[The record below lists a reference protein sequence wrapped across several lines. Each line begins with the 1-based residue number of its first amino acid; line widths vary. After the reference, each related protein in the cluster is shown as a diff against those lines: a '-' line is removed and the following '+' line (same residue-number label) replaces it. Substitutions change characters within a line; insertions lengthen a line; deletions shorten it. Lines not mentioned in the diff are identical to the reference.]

1 MTFSSDVLPAPL
13 GPMMARISP
22 VLIST
27 LTSLS
32 ACTAPKARAI
42 CCACSKGAF
51 PSLGAG
57 CNCRS
62 VTSATAVSSLGD
74 CYRCFWSHVT
84 NQQFCFER
92 AAPSVLKD
100 HLGLDRHTVI
110 SAIQGLDE
118 RRILLRH
125 KATPDFPGTGQLAI
139 IRVELFMED
148 EEATDLGPRHLWI
161 VRQTGIH
168 ARNFP
173 LDEIVDLWSRG
184 KISIARVSQAT
195 ALGPVA
201 HRPEVDVD
209 KGPDKGP
216 LLAIYH
222 SFFDERTKFE
232 LVLKI
237 ARGKQ

>member
-13 GPMMARISP
+13 GPMMAKISP

-57 CNCRS
+57 CNGRS

-84 NQQFCFER
+84 DQQLCFER

-139 IRVELFMED
+139 IRVELFMKD
-148 EEATDLGPRHLWI
+148 EEAADLGSRHLWI
-161 VRQTGIH
+161 VHQTHIY
-168 ARNFP
+168 ARNFL
-173 LDEIVDLWSRG
+173 LDEVVDLWPNCQIR
-184 KISIARVSQAT
+184 IARVSQST
-195 ALGPVA
+195 AFGPVSYGS
-201 HRPEVDVD
+201 EVDVD
-209 KGPDKGP
+209 EGPDKRP
-216 LLAIYH
+216 LLAIHH

-232 LVLKI
+232 FV
-237 ARGKQ
+237 

>member
-1 MTFSSDVLPAPL
+1 MTFSRDVLPAPL
-13 GPMMARISP
+13 GPMIARISP

-42 CCACSKGAF
+42 CCTCSKGALL
-51 PSLGAG
+51 SLGPV
-57 CNCRS
+57 CTCRS
-62 VTSATAVSSLGD
+62 AASATAISSLGD
-74 CYRCFWSHVT
+74 GYWCLWSHVT
-84 NQQFCFER
+84 DQQLCLER

-100 HLGLDRHTVI
+100 HLGLDRHAVI
-110 SAIQGLDE
+110 RAIQGLDQ
-118 RRILLRH
+118 RRILLSH
-125 KATPDFPGTGQLAI
+125 KATPDFAGPSQLAI

-148 EEATDLGPRHLWI
+148 EEAADLGPRHLWI

-168 ARNFP
+168 ARNFL
-173 LDEIVDLWSRG
+173 LDELVDLRPRCQ
-184 KISIARVSQAT
+184 ISIARVGQAT

-201 HRPEVDVD
+201 YRPEVDVD

-216 LLAIYH
+216 LLAIHH

-232 LVLKI
+232 LILKI